1 MNERAEAFGSASSRS
16 EAALESAGVA
26 FGFGVFLSSSINR
39 GIGQADHHAPNRTQ
53 QPGGL
58 GRANSALILAQ
69 RDVQTM
75 VESAFHDPVVA
86 LE

>member
-1 MNERAEAFGSASSRS
+1 MNERAEAFASAASGF
-16 EAALESAGVA
+16 EAALESASVA
-26 FGFGVFLSSSINR
+26 FGLGGFHSSSIDR